1 MALSIPNTFTP
12 ETVALS
18 AEVNENF
25 QAVADQAVAK
35 SGDTMTKA
43 LTGTAITLSGAMTAL
58 TGAITSTSAT
68 ALDVAGGITAGT
80 GNVAIVDTTGKIP
93 AISSTYFA
101 SLDGS
106 ALTGT
111 GGEAENN
118 VIAVQVFS

>member
-1 MALSIPNTFTP
+1 MSITISNTFVPSTP
-12 ETVALS
+12 ILS

-25 QAVADQAVAK
+25 QDIANQALSKA
-35 SGDTMTKA
+35 GDTMT
-43 LTGTAITLSGAMTAL
+43 GTLIVPIVQGVSMTLSAT
-58 TGAITSTSAT
+58 TAT

-80 GNVAIVDTTGKIP
+80 GNVGIVDTTGKIP
-93 AISSTYFA
+93 ALTSTYFA